1 MLERESERERESGR
15 EIKRER
21 EKEREKTKIR
31 LGGPTND
38 SQKSAIGPRFH
49 EQGKGGVGG
58 ERFWEFG
65 SLGAREFRG
74 LAAW

>member
-1 MLERESERERESGR
+1 MLERESERERER
-15 EIKRER
+15 ERNKKGERER
-21 EKEREKTKIR
+21 ERENKNPP
-31 LGGPTND
+31 GGPTND